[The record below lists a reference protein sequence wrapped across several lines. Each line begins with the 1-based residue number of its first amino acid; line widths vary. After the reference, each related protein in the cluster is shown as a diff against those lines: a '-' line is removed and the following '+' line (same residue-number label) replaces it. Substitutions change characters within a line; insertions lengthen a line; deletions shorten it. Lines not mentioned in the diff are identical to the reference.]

1 MSSGQSAELLVK
13 DLAADSVAT
22 AYTLVDQ
29 PRHAVVNYPT
39 HIEPKWFCR
48 YRVMDPA
55 RRLPVVVKK
64 QGKISK

>member
-1 MSSGQSAELLVK
+1 M

-29 PRHAVVNYPT
+29 PRHAAVNYPR
-39 HIEPKWFCR
+39 HIGPKLFCR

-55 RRLPVVVKK
+55 RRLSVFLVNKEN
-64 QGKISK
+64 Q

>member
-1 MSSGQSAELLVK
+1 M

-29 PRHAVVNYPT
+29 LPHVAVNYPK

-55 RRLPVVVKK
+55 RRLSVIVMNQRKSVN
-64 QGKISK
+64 S